1 MAADSACNNKVE
13 SVIGCH
19 VEDAIT
25 FWAQN
30 INKHNDMLKISCALA
45 RACPQGSPVF
55 GNPDLAKIYGGC
67 FSEDKCWYRC
77 KVLQII
83 NDEKCQVLYIDYG
96 NSELLSRSEIVEIPA
111 DLQFP
116 SLATKYRL
124 WGLQISVKQDLN
136 QFDKGRS
143 FLNSLIFEKEMK
155 IRYKSTSQD
164 GALVVQAE
172 CGLLDVGEEMAKKG
186 FADRYIFPPNS
197 DAENGSSLYQAKMNA
212 STPALMWAARSGLSA
227 NRNVIGGISDHAVST
242 SGRNE
247 NNTSNRVPLMNRE
260 KMVGCDLR
268 RVSNIS
274 LDKIK
279 QDQKMI
285 AENEKLKEENEKLKK
300 ENEKLKEEKEAFKEE
315 NKNFL
320 HQREE
325 LESKIQKLTHDLEEE
340 KKAYKENLAYL
351 ENVLPT
357 YVGTTVKN
365 LAARFE
371 KLKEARKSSMG
382 THFGEDFS
390 EAVKV
395 VKEGCLAA
403 PCSLEKLEKIWIDYN
418 SAQEEIRLC
427 KDVDD
432 IQHLILH
439 RNEVQKKLYSAM
451 EEFILEV
458 NDLPLSKRLEV
469 LQRLQGSLEASC
481 GQAHYEAESSDE
493 AFEKFFE
500 WKNVKLE
507 EFSRVRNATD
517 ASLQNLVTCFSKIT
531 QFFNM
536 SPDLK
541 YEDVAVSVDEVLK
554 KTEMDISQELDLYLT
569 EPNEADRKIILNV
582 YNEVMHKIHQEEQLL
597 NTVYHRYLDSV
608 EFKKQI
614 VGWLDTS
621 PNIDNLLRIKN
632 KMKNIKAQLRWK
644 LVEKNNLEES
654 DDYHESKMAKIK
666 EEITAL
672 RNGIFQEICK
682 EQDEYETLHHLVRTW
697 FPELPLLHPKAGI
710 LKYMNSGGLLTVS
723 LERDFLDAEPM
734 KELSTKRPVI
744 CSEVQG
750 QKVLLKGYTVNIKT
764 ETGVI
769 ERAAKYHKVWRE
781 MKEES
786 GLMQLMFLFLCKS
799 DPVAYLMVPYY
810 AGASL
815 GIVQSTAPL
824 TPGESL
830 KVMKGIVRGL
840 HTLHKA
846 DIIHGSLHENNVF
859 AVNRE
864 QGIVGDFD
872 FTKSETQRVMLN
884 SLALNGFSLTSPEVR
899 QGQPPS
905 PASDMY
911 AFGCLLYWLFIGNQE
926 FKIDKDGIPQ
936 VDGLLMVNRVK
947 SLLLNL
953 LCLNN
958 RMTSEQVVNDS
969 CFLLSEMITVPPE
982 QGQAECGSEGAR
994 TEDTESVTEGS
1005 QDGEIAPLG
1014 TIQLDGCE
1022 CFQSVNSN

>member
-1 MAADSACNNKVE
+1 MRRNKGSAGMAEDSACNNKVE

-30 INKHNDMLKISCALA
+30 ITKHNDMLRISCALA
-45 RACPQGSPVF
+45 SVCPQGSPVF
-55 GNPDLAKIYGGC
+55 GNPDLAK
-67 FSEDKCWYRC
+67 
-77 KVLQII
+77 
-83 NDEKCQVLYIDYG
+83 CQVLYIDYG
-96 NSELLSRSEIVEIPA
+96 NSEILSRSEIVEIPA
-111 DLQFP
+111 ELQFP
-116 SLATKYRL
+116 SLAMKCRL
-124 WGLQISVKQDLN
+124 WGLKIPVKQDLN
-136 QFDKGRS
+136 QFDKGQS

-155 IRYKSTSQD
+155 IRYKATSQD
-164 GALVVQAE
+164 GTLVVQAE
-172 CGLLDVGEEMAKKG
+172 CGLLDVGEEIAKKG

-197 DAENGSSLYQAKMNA
+197 DVENGSSFRQ
-212 STPALMWAARSGLSA
+212 
-227 NRNVIGGISDHAVST
+227 
-242 SGRNE
+242 
-247 NNTSNRVPLMNRE
+247 
-260 KMVGCDLR
+260 KMVGCDFR

-285 AENEKLKEENEKLKK
+285 EENEKLKK
-300 ENEKLKEEKEAFKEE
+300 ENEKLKEENEKLKEEKEAFQEE
-315 NKNFL
+315 NKKFL
-320 HQREE
+320 QQHKE

-340 KKAYKENLAYL
+340 KKTCKETLGYL
-351 ENVLPT
+351 EDVLPT
-357 YVGTTVKN
+357 YVGTTMKN

-371 KLKEARKSSMG
+371 KLKEARYVVSDVELNYFSSKG
-382 THFGEDFS
+382 VCE
-390 EAVKV
+390 
-395 VKEGCLAA
+395 
-403 PCSLEKLEKIWIDYN
+403 
-418 SAQEEIRLC
+418 Q
-427 KDVDD
+427 DD

-439 RNEVQKKLYSAM
+439 RNEVQQKLYSAM
-451 EEFILEV
+451 EEFVLET
-458 NDLPLSKRLEV
+458 
-469 LQRLQGSLEASC
+469 LQGSLEASC
-481 GQAHYEAESSDE
+481 GQTHYEAESSDE

-507 EFSRVRNATD
+507 EFNRVRNATD
-517 ASLQNLVTCFSKIT
+517 ASLQNLVRCFSKIT
-531 QFFNM
+531 QFFDM
-536 SPDLK
+536 SLDLK

-554 KTEMDISQELDLYLT
+554 KAEMDISQELDLFLT
-569 EPNEADRKIILNV
+569 EPDEKERKIILNV
-582 YNEVMHKIHQEEQLL
+582 YNEVMHKIHQEQQLL
-597 NTVYHRYLDSV
+597 NTVYHKYLNSV

-614 VGWLDTS
+614 VKWLDTS

-672 RNGIFQEICK
+672 RNDIFQEICK
-682 EQDEYETLHHLVRTW
+682 EQEEYETLHHLVQTW

-734 KELSTKRPVI
+734 KELSTKRPVV

-786 GLMQLMFLFLCKS
+786 GLMQLMFLFLCK
-799 DPVAYLMVPYY
+799 
-810 AGASL
+810 ASYKL
-815 GIVQSTAPL
+815 SCTFSFIAEVGGHIT
-824 TPGESL
+824 ESL
-830 KVMKGIVRGL
+830 KVMKGVACGL

-846 DIIHGSLHENNVF
+846 DIIHGSIHENNVF

-864 QGIVGDFD
+864 QGIVGDYD
-872 FTKSETQRVMLN
+872 FTKSEAQRAILN
-884 SLALNGFSLTSPEVR
+884 SVALNGFSLISPEVK
-899 QGQPPS
+899 QGQPPT

-911 AFGCLLYWLFIGNQE
+911 AFGCLLYWLFIGKQE
-926 FKIDKDGIPQ
+926 FKVDKDGIPQ
-936 VDGLLMVNRVK
+936 VDGLIMPDKVK
-947 SLLLNL
+947 FLLLNL

-958 RMTSEQVVNDS
+958 RMTSEQVVSDS
-969 CFLLSEMITVPPE
+969 CFLLSKMSTVPPE
-982 QGQAECGSEGAR
+982 HEQAE
-994 TEDTESVTEGS
+994 
-1005 QDGEIAPLG
+1005 
-1014 TIQLDGCE
+1014 
-1022 CFQSVNSN
+1022 